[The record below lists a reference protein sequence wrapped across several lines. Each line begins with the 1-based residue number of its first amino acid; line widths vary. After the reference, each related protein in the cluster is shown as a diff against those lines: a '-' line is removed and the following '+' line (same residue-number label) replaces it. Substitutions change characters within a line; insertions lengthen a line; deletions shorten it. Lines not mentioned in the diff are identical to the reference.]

1 MTALGRRLAELGP
14 IPVVLHYDD
23 GAEEGPVQL
32 ERVNV
37 ERQEVRA
44 AVPATLDGTES
55 YARIVGG
62 LGDDELAM
70 EFPTEAAEF
79 DSIED
84 LLADEDVFEQ
94 LRTVTDVQK
103 SI

>member
-1 MTALGRRLAELGP
+1 MTALGRQLAETGP
-14 IPVVLHYDD
+14 TPVVLHYEN

-32 ERVNV
+32 ERVQV

-44 AVPATLDGTES
+44 AVPATLDGTDS

-62 LGDDELAM
+62 LDDDELAM
-70 EFPTEAAEF
+70 EFPTAAAEF
-79 DSIED
+79 DSIKD

-94 LRTVTDVQK
+94 LRTVTGVE
-103 SI
+103 SGV

>member
-1 MTALGRRLAELGP
+1 MTALGRQLAELGP

-37 ERQEVRA
+37 ERKEVRA
-44 AVPATLDGTES
+44 AVPATLNGTDS

-62 LGDDELAM
+62 LDDDELAM
-70 EFPTEAAEF
+70 EFPTETAEF
-79 DSIED
+79 DDLED
-84 LLADEDVFEQ
+84 LLADENVFEQ
-94 LRTVTDVQK
+94 LRTVTGVEK
-103 SI
+103 GI